1 MHCLELR
8 AAFLLESRCNFSN
21 HQPFYYRLMISFSR
35 RTLQCKY
42 SWWLSTFLP
51 LYFKRNL
58 VEAAENVFN
67 SAAWKLM
74 DSWPSIL
81 FNLPKSCTCRSV
93 SLPFPSIILLF
104 PFLSDMGMI
113 MLLKFSHPCVSNL
126 YNKYKMHSHQAINSF
141 NWRQAHLKFY
151 LYICT
156 KLLNVLKLQFSG
168 LKDTKI
174 TFTPY
179 TLYI

>member
-1 MHCLELR
+1 MKGKSKRHRWNESLSWI
-8 AAFLLESRCNFSN
+8 AGSFFLLESRCNFSN
-21 HQPFYYRLMISFSR
+21 HQPFYYCTYDDLILKKNIAMQIFLMTVI
-35 RTLQCKY
+35 
-42 SWWLSTFLP
+42 TFLP

-104 PFLSDMGMI
+104 PFLPDMGMI

-141 NWRQAHLKFY
+141 NWRQAQLKFY
-151 LYICT
+151 LYIWT
-156 KLLNVLKLQFSG
+156 ELLK
-168 LKDTKI
+168 
-174 TFTPY
+174 
-179 TLYI
+179 

>member
-1 MHCLELR
+1 MKRVIILNCGILFFTR
-8 AAFLLESRCNFSN
+8 ITMQFLQSSAILLSFDDLILKKNIAMQIF
-21 HQPFYYRLMISFSR
+21 LMTVI
-35 RTLQCKY
+35 
-42 SWWLSTFLP
+42 TFLP

-104 PFLSDMGMI
+104 PFLPDMGMI

-151 LYICT
+151 LYIWT
-156 KLLNVLKLQFSG
+156 ELLK
-168 LKDTKI
+168 
-174 TFTPY
+174 
-179 TLYI
+179 